1 MSLTSNDSEETIYG
15 APSHMTRSRRQTSAA
30 ATAQGDKT
38 MYSAPAPSQN
48 KAPRPTAPAA
58 ATSHV
63 GTIYG
68 GPGTKTAEVPTQ
80 EGTVYGG
87 PGAVPTP
94 PPTQGDTEYGPPGNN
109 TPHAPQSAPQTP
121 GADTDQPLP
130 LGSRIGKHKEYTIE
144 KYLGK
149 GGFGHTYLVSNG
161 IVTHVVKECAP
172 LHFSQRDA
180 NGAIHP
186 IPGCEDDFN
195 KLRED
200 FSNEIDTLNAARGKD
215 TRIVHL
221 VDKFDD
227 NHTKYYV
234 MAHLPGGSL
243 HNLRSE
249 TKKAFNEDELKKV
262 LDDLLGALEALH
274 AADIIHR
281 DIKPQNIMLTESGDS
296 VLIDF
301 GSACFMWKK
310 AKAIRAASPH
320 WAPPE
325 EFAADYTVKIGPH
338 TDLYELGATIY
349 YLITGKEFHH
359 PDLVSKLKDIY
370 SAAHKMT
377 IDKVQELVAPYLL
390 RPCTE
395 IMEMKAYSIGFRK
408 ALCKALEPDIS
419 KRLASVKEWKELI
432 SKEKLNEEELREIDE
447 TIKTHPERINA
458 AMIKKLQQ
466 LKASGQSA
474 ELSLAKCYKH
484 LWRKAEKEQMPK
496 DAKKNLGLYETY
508 LKEARESRIKG
519 AFREAANHLLRQ
531 NCGTMDEASLEQA
544 AAWYEEDKLPQ
555 QAQNCKT
562 ALGVMRTY
570 KRLARTRGFT
580 GAHNRYLQEKH
591 LAKECALLP
600 QEGAQN
606 IHPQLRGIAQLLCL
620 LLSGGLCLPFIWLM
634 ALVEYKK
641 ISHYISP
648 IHLTELND

>member
-1 MSLTSNDSEETIYG
+1 M
-15 APSHMTRSRRQTSAA
+15 
-30 ATAQGDKT
+30 
-38 MYSAPAPSQN
+38 
-48 KAPRPTAPAA
+48 
-58 ATSHV
+58 
-63 GTIYG
+63 
-68 GPGTKTAEVPTQ
+68 
-80 EGTVYGG
+80 
-87 PGAVPTP
+87 
-94 PPTQGDTEYGPPGNN
+94 
-109 TPHAPQSAPQTP
+109 
-121 GADTDQPLP
+121 
-130 LGSRIGKHKEYTIE
+130 
-144 KYLGK
+144 
-149 GGFGHTYLVSNG
+149 SNG

-195 KLRED
+195 KLRDD
-200 FSNEIDTLNAARGKD
+200 FNNEIDTLNAASGKD

-221 VDKFDD
+221 VDEFDD

-243 HNLRSE
+243 HDLRSE

-274 AADIIHR
+274 AANIIHR
-281 DIKPQNIMLTESGDS
+281 DIKPQNIMRTASDDS

-325 EFAADYTVKIGPH
+325 EFATDYADNIGPH

-349 YLITGKEFHH
+349 YLITGKAFHH
-359 PDLVSKLKDIY
+359 PDLVSKLKNIY

-377 IDKVQELVAPYLL
+377 IDEVQKLVAPYLL
-390 RPCTE
+390 RPCKE

-419 KRLASVKEWKELI
+419 KRLASAKEWKELI
-432 SKEKLNEEELREIDE
+432 SEERLKAERTREELREIDE
-447 TIKTHPERINA
+447 TIKTHPERIDA
-458 AMIKKLQQ
+458 AMIKKLQR
-466 LKASGQSA
+466 LKGSRTRAT
-474 ELSLAKCYKH
+474 LSLTKCYKH

-496 DAKKNLGLYETY
+496 DAKKNLELYETY

-519 AFREAANHLLRQ
+519 AFREAATHLLRH
-531 NCGTMDEASLEQA
+531 NCGKMDEASMKKA
-544 AAWYEEDKLPQ
+544 IDWYTQDELPQ
-555 QAQNCKT
+555 QAQSCNT

-570 KRLARTRGFT
+570 KRLARLVGFT
-580 GAHNRYLQEKH
+580 GAHNMYLQGKH
-591 LAKECALLP
+591 AAKECALLP

-620 LLSGGLCLPFIWLM
+620 LLSCGLCLPLIWLM